1 MRRTPNPIA
10 KKYYDIGGALFEQNK
25 HDEAIACYTRAI
37 EEDREYGSA
46 YFNRALSYALLSRYR
61 EATEDAKMVLRLEPE
76 CHDGLYIFG
85 VIYEYQH
92 DYRSAAEYYKAS
104 LGKKPDYSQAMER
117 LRSLEIKMQSDRA
130 TPAEGI
136 DVELDMESD
145 APHPFETLLTEAGFQ
160 PPQQKIGRT
169 LIVEGQIKGLA
180 LNRPRKKMEDVIG
193 LEEVKRELE
202 LSVIGPAKR
211 PDALKRWGVES
222 GLSILLYGPS
232 GCGKTHLVE
241 ALAGEID
248 AYILIF
254 NLNEVFDMY
263 SGNTEKNIH
272 AIFQQARDLIAKG
285 EAHHIVIFIDELDAV
300 GMNRAVD
307 RDASGRRAAIN
318 QLLVELDGVE
328 KNPEGL
334 IIVGATNRPWD
345 IDPALKRAGRFGDE
359 WYVAIPSLPER
370 RNLFEFYLRGVPM
383 GQVGYQK
390 LARATRT
397 YSPADI
403 KRVVRMAKFRAME
416 REGSSGK
423 ETVMTTE
430 DMMDVIRSNQASSLY
445 NWFLAIA
452 EESASKPLD
461 RKRYKRMIED
471 MVTILGNRAKL
482 KLPGKRDSASVSKI
496 REKQSIPAYA

>member
-1 MRRTPNPIA
+1 VRRTPDPIA
-10 KKYYDIGGALFEQNK
+10 KKYYDIGGAFFEQNK
-25 HDEAIACYTRAI
+25 HEEAIACYTRAI

-61 EATEDAKMVLRLEPE
+61 EAIEDARMVLQIEPE
-76 CHDGLYIFG
+76 SHDGLYVLG
-85 VIYEYQH
+85 VIHEYQH
-92 DYRSAAEYYKAS
+92 DYKSAAEFYRAS
-104 LGKKPDYSQAMER
+104 LSKKPDYPQAKER
-117 LRSLEIKMQSDRA
+117 LRNLEAKMQSDCS
-130 TPAEGI
+130 TPAV
-136 DVELDMESD
+136 DVDVDLDEESY
-145 APHPFETLLTEAGFQ
+145 ASLPCGALLAEAGPQ
-160 PPQQKIGRT
+160 PPQRTVGRT
-169 LIVEGQIKGLA
+169 MIVEGQIKGLA
-180 LNRPRKKMEDVIG
+180 LNRPRKRMEDVIG

-211 PDALKRWGVES
+211 PEALKRWGMED

-232 GCGKTHLVE
+232 GCGKTHLAE
-241 ALAGEID
+241 ALAGEIG
-248 AYILIF
+248 AHILIF
-254 NLNEVFDMY
+254 NLNEIFDMY

-272 AIFQQARDLIAKG
+272 TIFQEARDLIAKG
-285 EAHHIVIFIDELDAV
+285 QASHVVVFIDELDAV

-318 QLLVELDGVE
+318 QLLVELDGLE

-345 IDPALKRAGRFGDE
+345 VDPALKRSGRFGDE
-359 WYVAIPSLPER
+359 WYVASPSLSER
-370 RNLFEFYLRGVPM
+370 RKLFKLYLKGAPAGDVD
-383 GQVGYQK
+383 YQE

-416 REGSSGK
+416 REGLSGK
-423 ETVMTTE
+423 ETVVTTKDLME
-430 DMMDVIRSNQASSLY
+430 VIRNNQTSSLY

-461 RKRYKRMIED
+461 RKKYRRMTED
-471 MVTILGNRAKL
+471 MTAILGNRAKL
-482 KLPGKRDSASVSKI
+482 RSLGRRGAAPVSKI
-496 REKQSIPAYA
+496 REKPSIPAYA